1 MCTIYTLSRVNTTEL
16 LSELRTLSRFT
27 DVEPP
32 ELCEFCFIG
41 GATKS
46 MKTIPYLLVS
56 VQANVIYKSNDR
68 YTLSI
73 TVAVSLSTHGRR
85 DIKII

>member
-46 MKTIPYLLVS
+46 MKTIPYLLVGA
-56 VQANVIYKSNDR
+56 QADVIGEQKTPCASK
-68 YTLSI
+68 TF
-73 TVAVSLSTHGRR
+73 TGTPSTRGR
-85 DIKII
+85 